1 VTVRLFDPGP
11 ADERTLTG
19 RQRQGLAAVRAAGWA
34 GLTSNELGQIL
45 HQHPRGDSCGFCD
58 SAANE
63 VGSALRSKGLV
74 ERRGRRDGNRVL
86 YYVWVDPDAKPA
98 ARDAGDFPEGY

>member
-11 ADERTLTG
+11 ADERSLTP
-19 RQRQGLAAVRAAGWA
+19 RQRQGLAAVRAAGWD

-45 HQHPRGDSCGFCD
+45 HAHPRGDSCGFCD

-74 ERRGRRDGNRVL
+74 ERRGRRAANGVL
-86 YYVWVDPDAKPA
+86 YYVWVDPDTKPA
-98 ARDAGDFPEGY
+98 GTVGDFPEGY

>member
-11 ADERTLTG
+11 ADERALTP

-98 ARDAGDFPEGY
+98 QPDYELPAGF

>member
-1 VTVRLFDPGP
+1 MNVRLFDPGP
-11 ADERTLTG
+11 ADERSLTG
-19 RQRQGLAAVRAAGWA
+19 RQRQGLAAVRAAGWD

-45 HQHPRGDSCGFCD
+45 HAHPRGDSCGFCD

-86 YYVWVDPDAKPA
+86 YYVWVDPDAKP
-98 ARDAGDFPEGY
+98 PVHEGEIPF